1 MYRFYN
7 EIYQTIVNKDIRYLL
22 VCNED
27 ISSILKYFMTQKVI
41 LSIKKKNNA
50 ADIHQ
55 RVTILTFIFQQLLMI
70 MEWAVLYFGRNILQF
85 INEYNQNFNPKTFL
99 IIFII
104 KYVNIL
110 QDYSY
115 IMELLF

>member
-1 MYRFYN
+1 MCRFYYH
-7 EIYQTIVNKDIRYLL
+7 EIYHKIVNIDISYLL
-22 VCNED
+22 VCKED

-55 RVTILTFIFQQLLMI
+55 RVTILTFILRSYQI
-70 MEWAVLYFGRNILQF
+70 MKAAVLYFGKNILQ
-85 INEYNQNFNPKTFL
+85 YKKKYHQNFSSNTFL

-104 KYVNIL
+104 TNEIV
-110 QDYSY
+110 
-115 IMELLF
+115 FV

>member
-1 MYRFYN
+1 
-7 EIYQTIVNKDIRYLL
+7 
-22 VCNED
+22 
-27 ISSILKYFMTQKVI
+27 MTQKVI

-99 IIFII
+99 IIFIV

-110 QDYSY
+110 QDNTY
-115 IMELLF
+115 IMELIAFTDLSILEEKYERTFIGIANLAT